1 MRNYELVM
9 VITPEADAEQATST
23 VENVSRFITE
33 HGGTVSSQEQW
44 GTKRLAYPIER
55 FREANFVLTEFAL
68 EPTQTVE
75 LEASLKSSTDVLRHL
90 LVKKATKAK

>member
-9 VITPEADAEQATST
+9 VITPEADEEQATST

-33 HGGTVSSQEQW
+33 HGGTVSNQEKW
-44 GTKRLAYPIER
+44 GTKKLAYPIER
-55 FREANFVLTEFAL
+55 FREGNYVLTEFTL

-75 LEASLKSSTDVLRHL
+75 LEASVKASTAVLRHL
-90 LVKKATKAK
+90 LVKKAIKAK